1 MGATAALTGF
11 VVTVSVLVVQMA
23 TSMLS
28 ARYMRL
34 WYRDRVL
41 HILLAMLV
49 GTFTFSF
56 TLLAGVEENSVP
68 HVGVTVT
75 GVLMAA
81 DLFLFLFF
89 LDRFVHRLRPVAV
102 AAHRGGRGQAGIR
115 VHRPGGELGPTRPR
129 SCAGRWRSPASRRRS
144 CARAAR
150 ARSRRSTRTALVRF
164 ARQHRSTLVL
174 NHAIGDFVPA
184 GAAVIRVYGGEP
196 TGDGDE
202 DHLRRMIVLGVER
215 TIEQD
220 PAFAVRIMV
229 DVAIKALSPAVNDPT
244 TAVQVINHLGDL
256 LHRIGAT
263 DFRAAAPAEP
273 GTGRVLI
280 AARGWEQYLALG
292 VTEIRGYGASS
303 VQVARRLRA
312 MLEEL
317 HGAVLPEH
325 RPAVEDELERLEA
338 AVALALG
345 TSPDLDR
352 ASEADKQGLGGAPRS
367 LGRARPAPR
376 RASGRSPRP
385 RGPTSRRGTSELARA
400 CQSSPRT
407 RIWPTGARAVGH
419 LADRADQ
426 VLDPRLHLDAPHPAL
441 PVRDLDD
448 AAREAHEPADHVPRV
463 GEDEEEHECER
474 DEHRVRSI
482 IRRCDGRRHIIPSG
496 R

>member
-1 MGATAALTGF
+1 MREPLARCMTRIAVWTLDFKTRQYLKGSLWFLPLLGGITGALLGLLEPVGARRVSVPGSLEYSASTASVLLASIVGATAALTGF

-41 HILLAMLV
+41 HILLALLV

-102 AAHRGGRGQAGIR
+102 AAHAAA
-115 VHRPGGELGPTRPR
+115 
-129 SCAGRWRSPASRRRS
+129 AGRQAFEFTV
-144 CARAAR
+144 RAAAGSDAPEIVRGPLEIAGEPTTVVR
-150 ARSRRSTRTALVRF
+150 ARSAGSIQAIDAAALVRF

-184 GAAVIRVYGGEP
+184 GAAVIRVYGGEA

-263 DFRAAAPAEP
+263 DFQAAAPAEP

-280 AARGWEQYLALG
+280 ASRGWDQYLALG

-345 TSPDLDR
+345 TSPDFDR
-352 ASEADKQGLGGAPRS
+352 ASEADKQGLGGAPG
-367 LGRARPAPR
+367 L
-376 RASGRSPRP
+376 
-385 RGPTSRRGTSELARA
+385 
-400 CQSSPRT
+400 
-407 RIWPTGARAVGH
+407 
-419 LADRADQ
+419 
-426 VLDPRLHLDAPHPAL
+426 
-441 PVRDLDD
+441 
-448 AAREAHEPADHVPRV
+448 
-463 GEDEEEHECER
+463 
-474 DEHRVRSI
+474 
-482 IRRCDGRRHIIPSG
+482 
-496 R
+496 

>member
-1 MGATAALTGF
+1 MTRSAVWAPDFKTRQYLKGSLWFLPLLGGITGALLGLLEPVLARRVSMPMALEYSASTASVLLASIVGATAALTGF

-23 TSMLS
+23 SSTLS

-41 HILLAMLV
+41 HVLLALLV

-68 HVGVTVT
+68 HVGVTAT
-75 GVLMAA
+75 GVLMTV

-102 AAHRGGRGQAGIR
+102 AALAAAEGRRAFEST
-115 VHRPGGELGPTRPR
+115 V
-129 SCAGRWRSPASRRRS
+129 
-144 CARAAR
+144 RAATGSDAPEIVR
-150 ARSRRSTRTALVRF
+150 GPLEIPGEPTTVVRTRSAGSIQAIDATALVRF

-184 GAAVIRVYGGEP
+184 GVAVIRVYGGEP

-202 DHLRRMIVLGVER
+202 HQLRRMIVLGVER

-256 LHRIGAT
+256 LHRIGAA
-263 DFRAAAPAEP
+263 DFRPVAPVDPDP
-273 GTGRVLI
+273 GAGRVLI

-317 HGAVLPEH
+317 HDAVLPEH
-325 RPAVEDELERLEA
+325 RPAVADELERLEA
-338 AVALALG
+338 AVALALDS
-345 TSPDLDR
+345 SPDLDR
-352 ASEADKQGLGGAPRS
+352 ASEADKQGLGGAPR
-367 LGRARPAPR
+367 L
-376 RASGRSPRP
+376 
-385 RGPTSRRGTSELARA
+385 
-400 CQSSPRT
+400 
-407 RIWPTGARAVGH
+407 
-419 LADRADQ
+419 
-426 VLDPRLHLDAPHPAL
+426 
-441 PVRDLDD
+441 
-448 AAREAHEPADHVPRV
+448 
-463 GEDEEEHECER
+463 
-474 DEHRVRSI
+474 
-482 IRRCDGRRHIIPSG
+482 
-496 R
+496 